1 MLAHDPHTAGPGRHR
16 ALHAHFLEVRR
27 KAKGPVAV
35 VDAHTMFVNSAAAGL
50 LTSADSTLLWEW
62 AKRRL
67 STGPALR
74 DARLTLP
81 SGTLTGRCEGVYDD
95 GVLAAAVIWLVGRP
109 IEAGPT
115 WSRLTDSER
124 TVAEHVARGLTNR
137 ETAALLF
144 ISPHTVDYHLRQV
157 FRKFQVRSR
166 VELARLMAIQAG

>member
-1 MLAHDPHTAGPGRHR
+1 
-16 ALHAHFLEVRR
+16 
-27 KAKGPVAV
+27 
-35 VDAHTMFVNSAAAGL
+35 MFVNSAAAGL
-50 LTSADSTLLWEW
+50 LSSADRTLLWEW
-62 AKRRL
+62 AGRLL
-67 STGPALR
+67 STASRHG
-74 DARLTLP
+74 RLTLP
-81 SGTLTGRCEGVYDD
+81 SVTLTGRCEGVYDD
-95 GVLAAAVIWLVGRP
+95 HVLTGAVIWLDTRP
-109 IEAGPT
+109 ADPGPA

>member
-1 MLAHDPHTAGPGRHR
+1 MLAHHPHTAGPGRQR
-16 ALHAHFLEVRR
+16 ALHTHFLEVRR

-35 VDAHTMFVNSAAAGL
+35 VDGRTMFVNSAAAGL
-50 LTSADSTLLWEW
+50 LSSADRTLLWEW
-62 AKRRL
+62 ARRRL
-67 STGPALR
+67 STASGRQPG
-74 DARLTLP
+74 RLTLP

-95 GVLAAAVIWLVGRP
+95 HVLTGAVIWLAGRP
-109 IEAGPT
+109 AGAGPA
-115 WSRLTDSER
+115 WARLTDSER

-166 VELARLMAIQAG
+166 VELARLMATQAG